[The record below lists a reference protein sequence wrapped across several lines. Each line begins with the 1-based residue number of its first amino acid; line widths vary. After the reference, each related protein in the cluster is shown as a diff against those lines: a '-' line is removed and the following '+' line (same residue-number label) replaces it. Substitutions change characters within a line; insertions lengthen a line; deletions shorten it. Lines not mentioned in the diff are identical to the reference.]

1 MRPQIAFQAG
11 TDAEANYLGTLR
23 IDAEIERS
31 VLSVKI
37 KRFTIEVAD

>member
-11 TDAEANYLGTLR
+11 TDAEAYYLGTLR

-31 VLSVKI
+31 ALSVKI